1 MNTLEKM
8 KKRKISVLLAGALLC
23 ATSGIGA
30 VNVDGAVDGGI
41 KGIVMDGELGGPLG
55 FVTVQ
60 VKAKGS
66 DKIIQGSITGDN
78 GGYVINGLKKGNYV
92 VTFSYVGYKEVSKN
106 ISITRNNQV
115 LNLGELT
122 LVEDANR
129 LGEVEV
135 VGRTELHLRNGTALP
150 VSRTFYRPFQG
161 ALVRYLNRI

>member
-1 MNTLEKM
+1 
-8 KKRKISVLLAGALLC
+8 
-23 ATSGIGA
+23 
-30 VNVDGAVDGGI
+30 
-41 KGIVMDGELGGPLG
+41 MDGELGGPLG

-115 LNLGELT
+115 LNLSFQIISFT
-122 LVEDANR
+122 VLVYF
-129 LGEVEV
+129 L
-135 VGRTELHLRNGTALP
+135 
-150 VSRTFYRPFQG
+150 S
-161 ALVRYLNRI
+161 